1 VKRVVV
7 ADTSPIL
14 YLHLIVQIDV
24 LPALFGE
31 IHVPAAV
38 YKELCHPAAPASVRA
53 WALTTPVWLSI
64 APAAGVSDPETAL
77 LDDGERAAIALAE
90 LIHADLVLM
99 DERKGIR
106 VSLQKGFEVTGTLG
120 ILDLAARHGLIDLAE
135 SFARLKA
142 TNFRYRPE
150 MMADLLARFRLGS

>member
-14 YLHLIVQIDV
+14 YLHLIGEIHV

-31 IHVPAAV
+31 IHLPDAV
-38 YKELCHPAAPASVRA
+38 YQELCHPAAPAALRA
-53 WALTTPVWLSI
+53 WALTAPVWLSV
-64 APAAGVSDPETAL
+64 AAAAGVSDPETAL

-99 DERKGIR
+99 DERKGVR
-106 VSLQKGFEVTGTLG
+106 VSL
-120 ILDLAARHGLIDLAE
+120 
-135 SFARLKA
+135 
-142 TNFRYRPE
+142 
-150 MMADLLARFRLGS
+150 